1 MTARVASHTVSGGR
15 CVSVL
20 SQPFAGCLDFGVGE
34 QRVEVVRTAGE
45 RLVLPSDAGQ
55 TDSPPPPDALAL
67 LVDAL
72 AREGV
77 DRSRLHAAAGAVPAG
92 LFLK

>member
-1 MTARVASHTVSGGR
+1 MAARVASHAISRGR

-20 SQPFAGCLDFGVGE
+20 SQPFAGCVDFGVGE

-45 RLVLPSDAGQ
+45 GLVLSSNAGQ
-55 TDSPPPPDALAL
+55 PDSPPPPDALAL

-72 AREGV
+72 AHEGV
-77 DRSRLHAAAGAVPAG
+77 DRSRLHAAAWPVPAG